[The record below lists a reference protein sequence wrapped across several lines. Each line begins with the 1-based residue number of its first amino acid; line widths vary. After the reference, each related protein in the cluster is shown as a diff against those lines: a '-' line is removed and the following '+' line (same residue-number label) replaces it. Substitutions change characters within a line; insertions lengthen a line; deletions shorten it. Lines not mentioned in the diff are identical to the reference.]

1 MATRFKR
8 HMTIPEFFTRS
19 VEQHGRQV
27 AVRIPVSRGGILQF
41 QDATY
46 RELWDLSGKL
56 AGWLAER
63 GIGGG
68 DRVGIIAKP
77 SVGWAV
83 AFFAI
88 QRLGA
93 VVVPMDAG
101 LQPREV
107 ARLMAESEAKLLFC
121 APHRYHELT
130 ALTGTVPSLK
140 DVVAVDVSLGAVS
153 LWDVLP
159 DRAVTVPDAHPD
171 CEDLA
176 VLMYTSGTT
185 DDSKGVMLCHRN
197 ITSNIEAFLKVI
209 EFSAEDNVVTIVP
222 WYHIYGLTA
231 TLLAP
236 LWVGA
241 TVTYTDDYRN
251 LVAFARRVG
260 VTVLVGVPKL
270 YHTLWRRILENVEG
284 NRVRRILYR
293 FLPKVL
299 GRILK
304 EKLLGRQFRF
314 FVSGGAPLAAE
325 VGAGLRRLG
334 LGMIEGYGLTETS
347 PVLSVSEPFTPIPGN
362 VGRPLPGV
370 KVKIDRPDIEGY
382 GEVVAWGPNVML
394 GYYKNPERTA
404 EVLTPDGWFRTGD
417 IGKLDVEGRL
427 FLAGRKK
434 NLVVLESGKKV
445 HPEELEWEFARLPE
459 VEEILVY
466 EDRSRGEPM
475 VAAMVY
481 PNWQYLKKLGVEGRE
496 EARARIWE
504 AIREAQR
511 DLASFKRLRDKD
523 CITLVDQPFEKSTKQ
538 DIKRHLYVGQSL
550 RQIEKH

>member
-8 HMTIPEFFTRS
+8 HMSIPEFFARS
-19 VEQHGRQV
+19 VQQYGPRV
-27 AVRIPVSRGGILQF
+27 AVRVPVSRRGVMQF

-56 AGWLAER
+56 AAWLAEQ
-63 GIGGG
+63 GIGAG
-68 DRVGIIAKP
+68 DRVGLISKP

-83 AFFAI
+83 AFFAV

-93 VVVPMDAG
+93 VVVPMDGG
-101 LQPREV
+101 LQPGEV
-107 ARLMAESEAKLLFC
+107 ARLMNECEAKMLFC
-121 APHRYHELT
+121 APHRYHEFTPLSRE
-130 ALTGTVPSLK
+130 VPSLK
-140 DVVAVDVSLGAVS
+140 EVISVDVALGAVS
-153 LWDVLP
+153 LWDVMP
-159 DRAVTVPDAHPD
+159 NRDVPIPDARPD

-197 ITSNIEAFLKVI
+197 ITANIEAFLKVI
-209 EFSAEDNVVTIVP
+209 EFTSADSVVTIVP

-236 LWVGA
+236 LWAGA

-270 YHTLWRRILENVEG
+270 YHSLWRRILENIEG
-284 NRVRRILYR
+284 NTMRRLLHR
-293 FLPKVL
+293 FLPKAV
-299 GRILK
+299 GKMLK
-304 EKLLGRQFRF
+304 KRLLGTQFRF

-334 LGMIEGYGLTETS
+334 LGMIEGYGLTETA
-347 PVLSVSEPFTPIPGN
+347 PVLTMSDPFTPIPGN

-370 KVKIDRPDIEGY
+370 KVKLDKPDIEGY
-382 GEVVAWGPNVML
+382 GEVIAWGPNVML

-445 HPEELEWEFARLPE
+445 HPEELEWHFSQIPE
-459 VEEILVY
+459 IEEVLVY
-466 EDRSRGEPM
+466 EDVSRGEPM

-481 PNWQYLKKLGVEGRE
+481 PNWQLLKKQGIESPEVATE
-496 EARARIWE
+496 
-504 AIREAQR
+504 IREAQR
-511 DLASFKRLRDKD
+511 DLAPFKRLRDKD
-523 CITLVDQPFEKSTKQ
+523 CIRIVEQPFEKSTKQ
-538 DIKRHLYVGQSL
+538 DIKRHLYVGRSP
-550 RQIEKH
+550 RQIGQP

>member
-1 MATRFKR
+1 MPTRFKR
-8 HMTIPEFFTRS
+8 HMTIPEFLARS
-19 VEQHGRQV
+19 VQQHGRRV
-27 AVRIPVSRGGILQF
+27 AVRVPVTRGGVQQF

-56 AGWLAER
+56 AAWLAGQ
-63 GIGGG
+63 GIGAG
-68 DRVGIIAKP
+68 DRVGLISKP

-93 VVVPMDAG
+93 VAVPMDAG
-101 LQPREV
+101 LQPGEV
-107 ARLMAESEAKLLFC
+107 ARLLTECEAKLLFC
-121 APHRYHELT
+121 SPQRYHEFTPLT
-130 ALTGTVPSLK
+130 QSVPTLNEVIS
-140 DVVAVDVSLGAVS
+140 VDVALGAVS

-159 DRAVTVPDAHPD
+159 DREVAVPDAHPD

-185 DDSKGVMLCHRN
+185 DDAKGVMLCHRN
-197 ITSNIEAFLKVI
+197 ITSNIEAFLKVV
-209 EFSAEDNVVTIVP
+209 EFTPEDSLVTIVP
-222 WYHIYGLTA
+222 WYHIYGLTT

-251 LVAFARRVG
+251 LIALARRVG

-270 YHTLWRRILENVEG
+270 YHSLYRRILENIEG
-284 NRVRRILYR
+284 NTVRRILHR
-293 FLPKVL
+293 FVPRLVGKF
-299 GRILK
+299 LK
-304 EKLLGRQFRF
+304 DKLLGPQFRF
-314 FVSGGAPLAAE
+314 FVSGGAPLAAD

-334 LGMIEGYGLTETS
+334 MGMIEGYGLTETA
-347 PVLSVSEPFTPIPGN
+347 PVLTMSDPFTPIPGN

-370 KVKIDRPDIEGY
+370 KVKVDKPDLEGY
-382 GEVVAWGPNVML
+382 GEVIVWGPNVML

-427 FLAGRKK
+427 FLVGRKK
-434 NLVVLESGKKV
+434 NLIVLESGKKV
-445 HPEELEWEFARLPE
+445 HPEELEWEFLRIPE
-459 VEEILVY
+459 VEEVLVY

-481 PNWQYLKKLGVEGRE
+481 PNWQVLKKQGIETPDQAK
-496 EARARIWE
+496 ARVWE
-504 AIREAQR
+504 AIRETQR
-511 DLASFKRLRDKD
+511 NIAPFKRLRDKE
-523 CITLVDQPFEKSTKQ
+523 CIKIVDQPFEKSTKQ
-538 DIKRHLYVGQSL
+538 DIKRHLYV
-550 RQIEKH
+550 RA

>member
-1 MATRFKR
+1 MPTRFKR
-8 HMTIPEFFTRS
+8 HMTIPEFLARS
-19 VEQHGRQV
+19 VQQHGRRV
-27 AVRIPVSRGGILQF
+27 AVRVPVTRGGVQQF

-56 AGWLAER
+56 AAWLAGQ
-63 GIGGG
+63 GIGAG
-68 DRVGIIAKP
+68 DRVGLISKP

-83 AFFAI
+83 AFFAV

-101 LQPREV
+101 LQPGEV
-107 ARLMAESEAKLLFC
+107 ARLLTECEAKLLFC
-121 APHRYHELT
+121 SPQRYHEFTPLT
-130 ALTGTVPSLK
+130 QSVPTLNEVIS
-140 DVVAVDVSLGAVS
+140 VDVALGAVS

-159 DRAVTVPDAHPD
+159 DREVAVPDAHPD

-185 DDSKGVMLCHRN
+185 DDAKGVMLCHRN
-197 ITSNIEAFLKVI
+197 ITSDIEAFLKVV
-209 EFSAEDNVVTIVP
+209 EFTSEDSLVTIVP
-222 WYHIYGLTA
+222 WYHIYGLTT

-251 LVAFARRVG
+251 LIALARRVG

-270 YHTLWRRILENVEG
+270 YHSLYRRILENIEG
-284 NRVRRILYR
+284 NTARRILHR
-293 FLPKVL
+293 FVPRLVGKL
-299 GRILK
+299 LK
-304 EKLLGRQFRF
+304 DKLLGPQFRF
-314 FVSGGAPLAAE
+314 FVSGGAPLAAD

-334 LGMIEGYGLTETS
+334 MGMIEGYGLTETA
-347 PVLSVSEPFTPIPGN
+347 PVLTMSDPFTPIPGN

-370 KVKIDRPDIEGY
+370 KVKVDKPDLEGY
-382 GEVVAWGPNVML
+382 GEVIVWGPNVML

-434 NLVVLESGKKV
+434 NLIVLESGKKV
-445 HPEELEWEFARLPE
+445 HPEELEWEFLRIPE
-459 VEEILVY
+459 VEEVLVY

-481 PNWQYLKKLGVEGRE
+481 PNWQVLKKQGIETPDQAK
-496 EARARIWE
+496 ARVWE
-504 AIREAQR
+504 AIRETQR
-511 DLASFKRLRDKD
+511 NIAPFKRLRDKD
-523 CITLVDQPFEKSTKQ
+523 CIKIVDQPFEKSTKQ
-538 DIKRHLYVGQSL
+538 DIKRHLYV
-550 RQIEKH
+550 RA

>member
-8 HMTIPEFFTRS
+8 HMSIPEFFARS
-19 VEQHGRQV
+19 VEQHGQRV
-27 AVRIPVSRGGILQF
+27 AVRIPVSRGGVLQF

-56 AGWLAER
+56 AAWLA
-63 GIGGG
+63 GQGVGAG
-68 DRVGIIAKP
+68 DRVGLISKP

-83 AFFAI
+83 AFFAV

-101 LQPREV
+101 LQPGEV
-107 ARLMAESEAKLLFC
+107 ARLMVESEAKLLFSS
-121 APHRYHELT
+121 PHRYHEFTFLT
-130 ALTGTVPSLK
+130 REVPSLK
-140 DVVAVDVSLGAVS
+140 GVISVDVALGAVS

-159 DRAVTVPDAHPD
+159 EGNVEIPNVRPD

-185 DDSKGVMLCHRN
+185 DDAKGVMLCHRN
-197 ITSNIEAFLKVI
+197 ITANIEAFLKVV
-209 EFSAEDNVVTIVP
+209 EFTPEDSLVTIVP
-222 WYHIYGLTA
+222 WYHIYGLTT

-236 LWVGA
+236 LWMGA

-251 LVAFARRVG
+251 LVSLARRVG

-270 YHTLWRRILENVEG
+270 YHSLWRRILENIEG
-284 NRVRRILYR
+284 NALRRLLHR
-293 FLPKVL
+293 FLPRLL
-299 GRILK
+299 GKLLK
-304 EKLLGRQFRF
+304 DKLLGPQFRF

-325 VGAGLRRLG
+325 VGGGLRRIG
-334 LGMIEGYGLTETS
+334 LGMIEGYGLTETA
-347 PVLSVSEPFTPIPGN
+347 PVLTMSDPFTPVPGN

-370 KVKIDRPDIEGY
+370 KVKVDKPDAEGY
-382 GEVVAWGPNVML
+382 GEVIAWGPNVML

-417 IGKLDVEGRL
+417 IGRLDGEGRL

-445 HPEELEWEFARLPE
+445 HPEELEWELSRIPE
-459 VEEILVY
+459 IEEVLVY
-466 EDRSRGEPM
+466 EDTSRGEPM

-481 PNWQYLKKLGVEGRE
+481 PNWQVLKKEGIE
-496 EARARIWE
+496 DPDRAKLRVWE
-504 AIREAQR
+504 TIREAQR
-511 DLASFKRLRDKD
+511 NLAPFKRLRDKD
-523 CITLVDQPFEKSTKQ
+523 CITIVDQPFEKSTKQ
-538 DIKRHLYVGQSL
+538 DIKRHLYV
-550 RQIEKH
+550 RR

>member
-8 HMTIPEFFTRS
+8 HMTIPEFFSRS
-19 VEQHGRQV
+19 VEQHGRKV
-27 AVRIPVSRGGILQF
+27 AVRLPVSRGGVLQF

-56 AGWLAER
+56 AAWLAGQ
-63 GIGGG
+63 GIGAG
-68 DRVGIIAKP
+68 DRVGLISKP

-83 AFFAI
+83 AFFAV

-93 VVVPMDAG
+93 VIVPFDGG
-101 LQPREV
+101 LQPAEV
-107 ARLMAESEAKLLFC
+107 ARFLTESETKLLFC
-121 APHRYHELT
+121 APHRYHEFTPLT
-130 ALTGTVPSLK
+130 RQVPSLTG
-140 DVVAVDVSLGAVS
+140 VLSVDAALGAVS

-159 DRAVTVPDAHPD
+159 EGRVEVPDAQMD
-171 CEDLA
+171 CESLA

-197 ITSNIEAFLKVI
+197 VTANIEAFLKAI
-209 EFSAEDNVVTIVP
+209 EFTPDDNVVTIVP

-241 TVTYTDDYRN
+241 KVTYTDDYRN
-251 LVAFARRVG
+251 LVGLARRVG

-270 YHTLWRRILENVEG
+270 HHQLWRRILENIEG
-284 NRVRRILYR
+284 DAVRRLLHRY
-293 FLPKVL
+293 LPKAV
-299 GRILK
+299 GKMLK
-304 EKLLGRQFRF
+304 NKLLGPQFRF

-347 PVLSVSEPFTPIPGN
+347 PVLTVSDPFTPVPGN

-370 KVKIDRPDIEGY
+370 KVKVDKPDIEGY
-382 GEVVAWGPNVML
+382 GEVIAWGPNVML

-404 EVLTPDGWFRTGD
+404 EVLSPDGWFRTGD

-445 HPEELEWEFARLPE
+445 HPEELEWEFARIPV
-459 VEEILVY
+459 VEEVLVY
-466 EDRSRGEPM
+466 EDTSRGEPM

-481 PNWQYLKKLGVEGRE
+481 PNWQVLKKLGIEDRDRAK
-496 EARARIWE
+496 ARVWE

-511 DLASFKRLRDKD
+511 NLASFKRLKDKE
-523 CITLVDQPFEKSTKQ
+523 CVTIVEQPFEKSTKQ
-538 DIKRHLYVGQSL
+538 DIKRHLYV
-550 RQIEKH
+550 RR

>member
-8 HMTIPEFFTRS
+8 HMSIPEFFARS
-19 VEQHGRQV
+19 AQQYGRRV
-27 AVRIPVSRGGILQF
+27 AVRIPVSRGGVLQF

-56 AGWLAER
+56 AAWLAGQ
-63 GIGGG
+63 GIGAG
-68 DRVGIIAKP
+68 DRVGLVSKP

-83 AFFAI
+83 AFFAV

-93 VVVPMDAG
+93 VVVPMDGG
-101 LQPREV
+101 LQPTEV
-107 ARLMAESEAKLLFC
+107 ARLMAESEAKMLFC
-121 APHRYHELT
+121 APQRYQEFTPLSRE
-130 ALTGTVPSLK
+130 VPSLK
-140 DVVAVDVSLGAVS
+140 EVIAVDVALGAVS

-159 DRAVTVPDAHPD
+159 DGEVAIPDARPD

-209 EFSAEDNVVTIVP
+209 EFTSEDNVVTIVP

-251 LVAFARRVG
+251 LVSLARRVG

-270 YHTLWRRILENVEG
+270 YHALWRRILENIEG
-284 NRVRRILYR
+284 NTVRRVLHR
-293 FLPKVL
+293 FLPKAVGML
-299 GRILK
+299 LK
-304 EKLLGRQFRF
+304 KKLLGSQFRF
-314 FVSGGAPLAAE
+314 FVSGGAPLAAD

-334 LGMIEGYGLTETS
+334 LGMIEEYGLTETS
-347 PVLSVSEPFTPIPGN
+347 PVLTMSDPFTPVPGN

-370 KVKIDRPDIEGY
+370 KVKVDKPDVDGY
-382 GEVVAWGPNVML
+382 GEVIAWGPNVML
-394 GYYKNPERTA
+394 GYYKNPERTR
-404 EVLTPDGWFRTGD
+404 EVLTPDGWLRTGD

-445 HPEELEWEFARLPE
+445 HPEELEWEFSRIPE
-459 VEEILVY
+459 IEEVLVY
-466 EDRSRGEPM
+466 EDTSRGEPM

-481 PNWQYLKKLGVEGRE
+481 PNWQVLKKEGIE
-496 EARARIWE
+496 DPDRAKMRVWE

-511 DLASFKRLRDKD
+511 NLAPFKRLRDKD
-523 CITLVDQPFEKSTKQ
+523 CITIVEQPFAKSTKQ
-538 DIKRHLYVGQSL
+538 DIKRHLYVG
-550 RQIEKH
+550 R

>member
-1 MATRFKR
+1 MPTRFKR
-8 HMTIPEFFTRS
+8 HMTIPEFLARS
-19 VEQHGRQV
+19 VQQHGRRV
-27 AVRIPVSRGGILQF
+27 AVRVPVTRGGVQQF

-56 AGWLAER
+56 AAWLAGQ
-63 GIGGG
+63 GIGAG
-68 DRVGIIAKP
+68 DRVGLISKP

-93 VVVPMDAG
+93 VAVPMDAG
-101 LQPREV
+101 LQPGEV
-107 ARLMAESEAKLLFC
+107 ARLLTECEAKLLFC
-121 APHRYHELT
+121 SPQRYHEFTPLT
-130 ALTGTVPSLK
+130 QSVPTLNEVIS
-140 DVVAVDVSLGAVS
+140 VDVALGAVS

-159 DRAVTVPDAHPD
+159 DREVAVPDAHPD

-185 DDSKGVMLCHRN
+185 DDAKGVMLCHRN
-197 ITSNIEAFLKVI
+197 ITSNIEAFLKVV
-209 EFSAEDNVVTIVP
+209 EFTPEDSLVTIVP
-222 WYHIYGLTA
+222 WYHIYGLTT

-251 LVAFARRVG
+251 LIALARRVG

-270 YHTLWRRILENVEG
+270 YHSLYRRILENIEG
-284 NRVRRILYR
+284 NTVRRILHR
-293 FLPKVL
+293 FVPRLVGKF
-299 GRILK
+299 LK
-304 EKLLGRQFRF
+304 DKLLGPQFRF
-314 FVSGGAPLAAE
+314 FVSGGAPLAAD

-334 LGMIEGYGLTETS
+334 MGMIEGYGLTETA
-347 PVLSVSEPFTPIPGN
+347 PVLTMSDPFTPIPGN

-370 KVKIDRPDIEGY
+370 KVKVDKPDLEGY
-382 GEVVAWGPNVML
+382 GEVIVWGPNVML

-427 FLAGRKK
+427 FLVGRKK
-434 NLVVLESGKKV
+434 NLIVLESGKKV
-445 HPEELEWEFARLPE
+445 HPEELEWEFLRIPE
-459 VEEILVY
+459 VEEVLVY

-481 PNWQYLKKLGVEGRE
+481 PNWQVLKKQGIETPDQAK
-496 EARARIWE
+496 ARVWE
-504 AIREAQR
+504 AIRETQR
-511 DLASFKRLRDKD
+511 NIAPFKRLRDKD
-523 CITLVDQPFEKSTKQ
+523 CIKIVDQPFEKSTKQ
-538 DIKRHLYVGQSL
+538 DIKRHLYV
-550 RQIEKH
+550 RA

>member
-8 HMTIPEFFTRS
+8 HMTIPEFFARS
-19 VEQHGRQV
+19 VEQHGRRV

-56 AGWLAER
+56 AAWMAER
-63 GIGGG
+63 GIGAG
-68 DRVGIIAKP
+68 DRVGLIAKP

-93 VVVPMDAG
+93 VAVPMDAG
-101 LQPREV
+101 LQPPEV

-130 ALTGTVPSLK
+130 PLTRTVPSLK
-140 DVVAVDVSLGAVS
+140 DVISVDASLGTVS

-159 DRAVTVPDAHPD
+159 ERAVTVPEAQPD

-197 ITSNIEAFLKVI
+197 ITANIEAFLKAI

-236 LWVGA
+236 LWAGA
-241 TVTYTDDYRN
+241 SVTYTDDYRN

-270 YHTLWRRILENVEG
+270 YHSLWRRILENVEG
-284 NRVRRILYR
+284 NKVRRLLYR
-293 FLPKVL
+293 YLPKVL
-299 GRILK
+299 GRFLK
-304 EKLLGRQFRF
+304 DKLLGRQFRF

-347 PVLSVSEPFTPIPGN
+347 PVLTVSDPFTPIPGN

-370 KVKIDRPDIEGY
+370 KVKIDKPDIEGY
-382 GEVVAWGPNVML
+382 GEVVVWGPNVML

-417 IGKLDVEGRL
+417 IGKIDVEGRL

-445 HPEELEWEFARLPE
+445 HPEELEWEFSRLPE

-481 PNWQYLKKLGVEGRE
+481 PNWAYLKKLGIEDRE
-496 EARARIWE
+496 KARARIWE

-511 DLASFKRLRDKD
+511 NLAPFKRLRDKD
-523 CITLVDQPFEKSTKQ
+523 AITIVDQPFEKSTKQ
-538 DIKRHLYVGQSL
+538 DIKRHLYV
-550 RQIEKH
+550 RR